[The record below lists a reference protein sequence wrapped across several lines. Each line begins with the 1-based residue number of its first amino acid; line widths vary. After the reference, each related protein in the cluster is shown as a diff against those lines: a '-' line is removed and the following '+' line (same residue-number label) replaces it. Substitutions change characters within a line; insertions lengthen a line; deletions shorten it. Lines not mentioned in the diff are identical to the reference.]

1 MLVGAGQSLSR
12 ADRARF
18 QMIFQDPLQSFDAR
32 RSLGAQI
39 ADSLCNFGVTRPE
52 AEQRATALSARLGL
66 DAALLTRRPG
76 AVSGG
81 QRQRAAMAR
90 ALILA
95 PDLLIADEALSAL
108 DPVLRAEMV
117 ALLQAEQAARGM
129 ALLLISHDMALVAEL
144 AHRVAVV
151 AGGEIVEEGP
161 AAEVLRAPRHAVTRA
176 LLAEAGGMAD
186 A

>member
-1 MLVGAGQSLSR
+1 MPQGNPR
-12 ADRARF
+12 APAK
-18 QMIFQDPLQSFDAR
+18 
-32 RSLGAQI
+32 
-39 ADSLCNFGVTRPE
+39 
-52 AEQRATALSARLGL
+52 
-66 DAALLTRRPG
+66 
-76 AVSGG
+76 
-81 QRQRAAMAR
+81 R